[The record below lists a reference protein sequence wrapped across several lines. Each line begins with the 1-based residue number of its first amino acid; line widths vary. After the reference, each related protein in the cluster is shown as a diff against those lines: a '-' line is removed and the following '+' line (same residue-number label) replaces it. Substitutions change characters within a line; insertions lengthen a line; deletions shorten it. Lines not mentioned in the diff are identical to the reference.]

1 MTVLILLVAILL
13 VGSHSFAPRP
23 RHTRQ
28 PYAARY
34 KDLRGGETIEAT
46 LVSDKSPHEP
56 SPRLELDPEQGCIR
70 QGSRVLLNGLNP
82 AVWSST
88 LVVEGD
94 DDSLFLHT
102 RQAEEKSEF
111 ENALGDLISA
121 KRLLACARISRYW
134 QGPRVGKGAKDVPFD
149 TQFMLLELDG
159 EGEQEEY
166 ALLLPLIDNG
176 FRASLYYG
184 GDTIDVV
191 CAAESGDAAVKSKGM
206 RALYVATGNDP
217 FKLIKKG
224 FAQVAEATGTF
235 RTLDQKQLPPNV
247 DEFSWCTWDSFYS
260 KVTPEV
266 RAFYQSG
273 FVVYLM
279 FIPHSILSCFLCIYK
294 GVLKGVESLRDAGVP
309 PQTLILDDG
318 WQQVSPTPPDW
329 QDQVV
334 PLDAQSPN
342 EFDFS
347 ATLASSQSL
356 VDRFMSV
363 GVKLVESFYE
373 NFVRKAPNGS
383 WGNKV
388 WKLLSHTVLKPQLW
402 NFFDTETDFNRQ
414 LDGFD
419 ANFKFDNAAQGKS
432 LKDLVSNLKQDFGV
446 KRVFC
451 WHALHG
457 YWRGVSEDLGKAI
470 GANVTNVRPSP
481 SEHLLRL
488 EPQLAWDPV
497 SLFGVGLLST
507 ESDLANF
514 YNHLHAPLVAAGV
527 DGVKVDVQSGV
538 SAVGDG
544 VGGGPHI
551 ARLYTEAMENS
562 VAERFPSGNGAAN
575 CINCMCHS
583 TENLYRYKFTSVAR
597 ASDDF
602 YPERPE
608 SQTVHVVNVA
618 YNSLFIGE
626 ICLPDWD
633 MFQSKHESAGLHA
646 AARAVGGCPVYV
658 SDKPGNHDVELL
670 KKLVLPDGSVLRAKL
685 PGRPTRD
692 CLFVDV
698 TADGESALKVWNEN
712 SCGGVVGA
720 FNVQGTAWNYD
731 RHENEVLNES
741 PSPVTAIV
749 KPHDVETLRDSK
761 GPFVAWRQRSKSLE
775 FLPHGDS
782 EMNSRLDHQDWE
794 IFTISLVQIDGNLM
808 WGPIGLA
815 DMMNSGGGLLSAD
828 PVERKGS
835 STRARL
841 VSRGPGRFVAFTNA
855 SPSQIVLEDNRVLPF
870 KFNESTGE
878 LSFVLPNEDS
888 EGKAHSV
895 TVQWD

>member
-1 MTVLILLVAILL
+1 MLILLIAILL
-13 VGSHSFAPRP
+13 GCSYSFAPRP
-23 RHTRQ
+23 KHTRQ
-28 PYAARY
+28 PYKARY
-34 KDLRGGETIEAT
+34 KDLRGGETIDVAEAT
-46 LVSDKSPHEP
+46 LVSDTSPPVPFP
-56 SPRLELDPEQGCIR
+56 SLELDPEQGCIR
-70 QGSRVLLNGLNP
+70 QGSRVLLNGLDP

-88 LVVEGD
+88 SVVEGD
-94 DDSLFLHT
+94 DNSLFLHT
-102 RQAEEKSEF
+102 RQAEEKSQF
-111 ENALGDLISA
+111 ENTLGDLISA

-134 QGPRVGKGAKDVPFD
+134 QGPRVGKDSKDVPFD

-159 EGEQEEY
+159 AGEQEY

-260 KVTPEV
+260 KVTPE
-266 RAFYQSG
+266 
-273 FVVYLM
+273 
-279 FIPHSILSCFLCIYK
+279 

-329 QDQVV
+329 EDQVV

-342 EFDFS
+342 EFEFS
-347 ATLASSQSL
+347 ATLASSESL
-356 VDRFMSV
+356 VDRFMAV

-383 WGNKV
+383 WGNKA
-388 WKLLSHTVLKPQLW
+388 WKFLSRTVLKSQLW

-432 LKDLVSNLKQDFGV
+432 LKDLVSNLKQNFGV

-457 YWRGVSEDLGKAI
+457 YWRGVSEELGKTI
-470 GANVTNVRPSP
+470 GVNVTNVYPSA
-481 SEHLLRL
+481 SDHLLRL

-507 ESDLANF
+507 ESDLAKF

-583 TENLYRYKFTSVAR
+583 TENLYRYKSTSVAR

-658 SDKPGNHDVELL
+658 SDKPGNHDIDLL
-670 KKLVLPDGSVLRAKL
+670 KKLILPDGSVLRAKL

-698 TADGESALKVWNEN
+698 AADDESALKIWNEN

-720 FNVQGTAWNYD
+720 FNVQGVRWNYD
-731 RHENEVLNES
+731 THENEVLNAS
-741 PSPVTAIV
+741 PPPVTAIV
-749 KPHDVETLRDSK
+749 KPHDVETLRDNE
-761 GPFVAWRQRSKSLE
+761 GPFVAWRQQSKSLE

-782 EMNSRLDHQDWE
+782 EMKSRLDHQDWE
-794 IFTISLVQIDGNLM
+794 IFTISPVHIHDHLM

-828 PVERKGS
+828 PIKRKGS
-835 STRARL
+835 STHASL

-870 KFNESTGE
+870 DFKESTGE
-878 LSFVLPNEDS
+878 LSFVLPKEDL
-888 EGKAHSV
+888 EGKPDKPHRV
-895 TVQWD
+895 TVRWDS